1 MLKRLETAC
10 RHVGEGE
17 QVIAKQQGLIAA
29 LRVQGREIDG
39 AMQLLYQLEELVR
52 LRVED
57 REYLQRL
64 TTHAARPKVKA
75 T

>member
-1 MLKRLETAC
+1 MDQSKMLKRLETAC

-39 AMQLLYQLEELVR
+39 AMQLLYQLESWSDCELKIGNI
-52 LRVED
+52 
-57 REYLQRL
+57 YSG
-64 TTHAARPKVKA
+64 
-75 T
+75 